1 MEFIAKQST
10 IRKHAHPLECRA
22 DLSRDRSM
30 TSQASPIRTRF
41 APSPTGFLHIGG
53 ARTALFCQLAARA
66 TGGDFILRIED
77 TDRERST
84 QASVQAILDGMA
96 WLGLVP
102 DEGPIYQ
109 SQRLDRYREAVD
121 QLLAAGLAYRCYCS
135 RERLEGLREEAMAAG
150 LKPRYDGHCRDLTEA
165 PEGIEPVIRFRNPDD
180 GSVVFEDQVRGRIEV
195 ANAELDDL
203 VIMRADGTPTYNFA
217 VVVDDIDMRINLVI
231 RGDDHINNTPRQ
243 INIYR
248 ALGVEPPDFAH
259 VPMIL
264 GDDGQRLSKRHGA
277 VGVMAWREQGYLP
290 DAMINYL
297 ARLGWSHGD
306 QEVFSRAELVEL
318 FRIQDVNRKASRF
331 DTEKLKWLN
340 QHYLREG
347 DREQVLSELLWHLE
361 HAGLQPAAGPDPVD
375 LIKIQAERFDTL
387 VDLVE
392 QSRPF
397 YADFDEFE
405 PGAAKK
411 HLRLVALD
419 PLAALHARLQSLAD
433 WEPEALQATV
443 QATADELGI
452 GFGKIGMPL
461 RVALMGHG
469 QSPAINQTLW
479 LIGRE
484 RSLARIV
491 RALAWI
497 GERAGTET

>member
-1 MEFIAKQST
+1 MSDVPA
-10 IRKHAHPLECRA
+10 
-22 DLSRDRSM
+22 
-30 TSQASPIRTRF
+30 PIRTRF

-53 ARTALFCQLAARA
+53 ARTALFCLLAARS
-66 TGGDFILRIED
+66 TNGEFVLRIED

-96 WLGLVP
+96 WLGLHY
-102 DEGPIYQ
+102 DEGPHYQ
-109 SQRLDRYREAVD
+109 SERMARYREVAD
-121 QLLAAGLAYRCYCS
+121 QLLQAGLAYHCYCS
-135 RERLEGLREEAMAAG
+135 RERLDELRAAAMAAG
-150 LKPRYDGHCRDLTEA
+150 EKPRYDGHCRDLEQ
-165 PEGIEPVIRFRNPDD
+165 PPSGVEPVLRFRNPQD
-180 GSVVFEDQVRGRIEV
+180 GTVVFEDRVRGRIEV
-195 ANAELDDL
+195 ANSELDDL
-203 VIMRADGTPTYNFA
+203 VILRADGTPTYNFA
-217 VVVDDIDMRINLVI
+217 VVVDDHDMGINLVI

-243 INIYR
+243 INLYR
-248 ALGVEPPDFAH
+248 AMGAEPPQFAH

-290 DAMINYL
+290 DAMVNYL

-306 QEVFSRAELVEL
+306 QEVFSRSELEEL
-318 FRIQDVNRKASRF
+318 FKIEDVNRKPSRF

-347 DREQVLSELLWHLE
+347 HPEQLLAELSWHME
-361 HAGLQPAAGPDPVD
+361 RAGLNPAAGPELSQLLSV
-375 LIKIQAERFDTL
+375 QAERFDSL

-397 YADFDEFE
+397 YADFDDFE
-405 PGAAKK
+405 PTAARK
-411 HLRLVALD
+411 HLRPVAD
-419 PLAALHARLQSLAD
+419 SPLQAVADRLLQVEDWTAEVLQAALQ
-433 WEPEALQATV
+433 Q
-443 QATADELGI
+443 TADALEM

-479 LIGRE
+479 LVGRE
-484 RSLARIV
+484 RALARI
-491 RALAWI
+491 
-497 GERAGTET
+497 ERAREYIARRVAEAG

>member
-1 MEFIAKQST
+1 MHSKSV
-10 IRKHAHPLECRA
+10 
-22 DLSRDRSM
+22 
-30 TSQASPIRTRF
+30 PIRTRF

-66 TGGDFILRIED
+66 TGGEFVLRIED

-96 WLGLVP
+96 WLGLDY
-102 DEGPIYQ
+102 DEGPYYQ
-109 SQRLDRYREAVD
+109 SERRERYQEAVD
-121 QLLAAGLAYRCYCS
+121 RLLEAGLAYRCYCS
-135 RERLEGLREEAMAAG
+135 RERLEGLREAAMAAG
-150 LKPRYDGHCRDLTEA
+150 EKPRYDGYCRDRSDR
-165 PEGIEPVIRFRNPDD
+165 PEGIEPVIRFRNPLS
-180 GSVVFEDQVRGRIEV
+180 GSVAFEDRVRGRIEV
-195 ANAELDDL
+195 ENAELDDL
-203 VIMRADGTPTYNFA
+203 VIVRADGTPTYNFA

-248 ALGVEPPDFAH
+248 ALGAEPPEFAH

-277 VGVMAWREQGYLP
+277 VGVMAWRELGYLP

-297 ARLGWSHGD
+297 ARLGWSYGD
-306 QEVFSRAELVEL
+306 QEVFSRQELIDL
-318 FRIQDVNRKASRF
+318 FRIEDVNRKASRF

-347 DREQVLSELLWHLE
+347 DRDQALAELLWHME
-361 HAGLQPAAGPDPVD
+361 QAGFNPASGPEPSRLLGV
-375 LIKIQAERFDTL
+375 QAERFDTL
-387 VDLVE
+387 TELVE
-392 QSRPF
+392 QSRSF
-397 YADFDEFE
+397 YQDFDDFE

-411 HLRLVALD
+411 HLRPVAA
-419 PLAALHARLQSLAD
+419 AALTGLAERLAEVD
-433 WEPEALQATV
+433 EWEPDALQRAI
-443 QATADELGI
+443 QETADALGI

-461 RVALMGHG
+461 RVALTGHG

-479 LIGRE
+479 LVGRE
-484 RSLARIV
+484 RSLARIEHALDWIAA
-491 RALAWI
+491 RAA
-497 GERAGTET
+497 AGA

>member
-1 MEFIAKQST
+1 
-10 IRKHAHPLECRA
+10 
-22 DLSRDRSM
+22 M
-30 TSQASPIRTRF
+30 TTQDSPIRTRF

-96 WLGLVP
+96 WLGLSP

-109 SQRLDRYREAVD
+109 SQRLDRYREVVD
-121 QLLAAGLAYRCYCS
+121 RLLEQGLAYRCYCS
-135 RERLEGLREEAMAAG
+135 RERLDDLREQAMAAG
-150 LKPRYDGHCRDLTEA
+150 LKPRYDGHCRDLDNP

-180 GSVVFEDQVRGRIEV
+180 GSVVFDDHVRGRIEI

-248 ALGVEPPDFAH
+248 ALGAEPPAFAH

-277 VGVMAWREQGYLP
+277 LGVMAWREQGYLP
-290 DAMINYL
+290 DALVNYL
-297 ARLGWSHGD
+297 ARLGWSYGD

-318 FRIQDVNRKASRF
+318 FCIEDVNRKASRF

-347 DREQVLSELLWHLE
+347 DQAQNLAELLWHLE
-361 HAGLQPAAGPDPVD
+361 RAGLQPAAGPDPAD
-375 LIKIQAERFDTL
+375 LLGVQAERFDTL
-387 VDLVE
+387 VELAE

-397 YADFDEFE
+397 YADFDDFE

-411 HLRLVALD
+411 HLRPVALE
-419 PLAALHARLQSLAD
+419 PLQALQERLQNLAD
-433 WEPEALQATV
+433 WNPETLQAAI
-443 QATADELGI
+443 QETADALGV

-479 LIGRE
+479 LVGRE
-484 RSLARIV
+484 RSLARIA
-491 RALAWI
+491 RALEWI
-497 GERAGTET
+497 GARAGIEA

>member
-1 MEFIAKQST
+1 MHSKSV
-10 IRKHAHPLECRA
+10 
-22 DLSRDRSM
+22 
-30 TSQASPIRTRF
+30 PIRTRF

-66 TGGDFILRIED
+66 TGGEFVLRIED

-96 WLGLVP
+96 WLGLDY
-102 DEGPIYQ
+102 DEGPYYQ
-109 SQRLDRYREAVD
+109 SERRERYQEAVGR
-121 QLLAAGLAYRCYCS
+121 LLEAGLAYRCYCS
-135 RERLEGLREEAMAAG
+135 RERLEGLREAAMAAG
-150 LKPRYDGHCRDLTEA
+150 EKPRYDGYCRDRSDR
-165 PEGIEPVIRFRNPDD
+165 PEGIEPVIRFRNPLS
-180 GSVVFEDQVRGRIEV
+180 GSVAFEDRVRGRIEV
-195 ANAELDDL
+195 ENAELDDL
-203 VIMRADGTPTYNFA
+203 VIVRADGTPTYNFA

-248 ALGVEPPDFAH
+248 ALGAEPPEFAH

-277 VGVMAWREQGYLP
+277 VGVMAWRELGYLP

-297 ARLGWSHGD
+297 ARLGWSYGD
-306 QEVFSRAELVEL
+306 QEVFSRQELIDL
-318 FRIQDVNRKASRF
+318 FRIEDVNRKASRF

-347 DREQVLSELLWHLE
+347 DRDQALAELLWHME
-361 HAGLQPAAGPDPVD
+361 QAGFNPASGPEPSRLLGV
-375 LIKIQAERFDTL
+375 QAERFDTL
-387 VDLVE
+387 TELVE
-392 QSRPF
+392 QSRSF
-397 YADFDEFE
+397 YQDFDDFE

-411 HLRLVALD
+411 HLRPVAA
-419 PLAALHARLQSLAD
+419 AALTGLAERLAEVD
-433 WEPEALQATV
+433 EWEPDALQRAI
-443 QATADELGI
+443 QETADALGI

-461 RVALMGHG
+461 RVALTGHG

-479 LIGRE
+479 LVGRE
-484 RSLARIV
+484 RSLARIEH
-491 RALAWI
+491 ALDWI
-497 GERAGTET
+497 AARTAAGA